1 MKSAGIA
8 KLDLPESRMTAIV
21 GSVTD
26 RLNNSSAASPES
38 DSSMLSDDN
47 AAHLLR
53 AANDGDREFLAFRSF
68 DLSIQDDASAALAES
83 VRQIEET
90 DDVAVQLQCFADV
103 LALSADTQ
111 VVSSILRKSRGLFH
125 SLERRSDIALL
136 APWLARYARVGLSRE
151 ATDPETAALIREA
164 LAEYLTP
171 EFIHRVSRLE
181 APPSGEL
188 PLVTI
193 ICGLKSIGVAAL
205 IDSLQVESDRSA
217 RNRLLNSLAPRA
229 PELADDLASYV
240 GHSEWYVVRN
250 VLMLLGHGGPGHEE
264 AVARCI
270 EHDDP
275 RVVRE
280 ALLALARI
288 GSDGGAQLTAGALE
302 GGPAAARRQA
312 AEALW
317 CYPPEVSNPLVR
329 SALENRRLLR
339 EYPDLVR
346 LLTEGAVRRDV
357 PGLEEIFRRFR
368 WSLLMIWNPDRR
380 ALGWR
385 ALRHLRKSK

>member
-1 MKSAGIA
+1 
-8 KLDLPESRMTAIV
+8 
-21 GSVTD
+21 
-26 RLNNSSAASPES
+26 
-38 DSSMLSDDN
+38 
-47 AAHLLR
+47 
-53 AANDGDREFLAFRSF
+53 
-68 DLSIQDDASAALAES
+68 
-83 VRQIEET
+83 
-90 DDVAVQLQCFADV
+90 
-103 LALSADTQ
+103 
-111 VVSSILRKSRGLFH
+111 
-125 SLERRSDIALL
+125 
-136 APWLARYARVGLSRE
+136 
-151 ATDPETAALIREA
+151 
-164 LAEYLTP
+164 
-171 EFIHRVSRLE
+171 
-181 APPSGEL
+181 
-188 PLVTI
+188 
-193 ICGLKSIGVAAL
+193 
-205 IDSLQVESDRSA
+205 
-217 RNRLLNSLAPRA
+217 
-229 PELADDLASYV
+229 
-240 GHSEWYVVRN
+240 
-250 VLMLLGHGGPGHEE
+250 MLLGHGGPGHEE